1 MYVTFLESVNGR
13 PLVKEIST
21 NSVTPY
27 PYVKEVNSHTHQVN
41 DTADLYQHIVSHAA
55 LGHCLLKG
63 NTRQK
68 LSEESR
74 AGQVD
79 RRAFTDMLVLDL
91 DGVAF
96 DDFTIKPTYT
106 DSDLINVAELVTN
119 YFPKEFRNV
128 SYIAQASAS
137 FGKKGNTVSMH
148 ILFMLTVP
156 LEPKSI
162 KLWLQNANFD
172 IDVFRSQVGLAVN
185 GLSLTYPL
193 DVSVADNS
201 KLIFIAPPVF
211 NGMTD
216 QFPDQSHRIVHVVKE
231 HEKLPLDKLMAINP
245 QQVQEKHEKLKDELR
260 KNAGFKKKT
269 THLRT
274 VNIENRAEQVITNPD
289 RMSITISNTTYLPW
303 VNCNINGGDSG
314 AYYFN
319 LDNPH
324 YMFNFKGEA
333 IFAIEDADPDFFSTI
348 PDLVETLSVGKERA
362 MIPLVMRDFKADII
376 YNGLY
381 NPNINQFSDEFPL
394 TPSSRQGVESFMF
407 SHGRTAPDY
416 IPDANIY
423 FDPTTDTV
431 PELNTIPYNINLY
444 RKSKYMLDEAQV
456 DKPLTVG
463 EAQTLKWHCPTI
475 YKVIMHIL
483 GDGVEEF
490 EYFVNWLAFIYQT
503 RQKAM
508 TAWVLTGVQG
518 TGKGLFYTRI
528 LRPLFGIDHVPM
540 KSLQSIEEQF
550 NSYMRQAIFMVVDEF
565 HMASASA
572 GASKM
577 ADKLKNQI
585 TEPTLTIRAMR
596 SNQIEVQNYTN
607 FIFLTNRYD
616 AVALDTGDR
625 RYNIAPRQETML
637 KDAHPDVLTNLKAID
652 EELYTFAGH
661 LRAFKVNEMLVKTP
675 IFNDAKDAMRK
686 ASISTNQEFFE
697 AFKNGDLE
705 YFEDVLQ
712 LDVHNIAHAGAIEAA
727 KRFVKSWV
735 AHADDEFVVIP
746 LDHMK
751 TVYNV
756 MIASGM
762 QQQHSP
768 KQFSM
773 LAGRYG
779 LKSERKRPKN
789 GGRDAKAARGV
800 VVEWHNKEGA
810 RERLIEMYF
819 DTADKKIIEV

>member
-1 MYVTFLESVNGR
+1 MEITFLEASNGK
-13 PLVKEIST
+13 PLVKTISSS
-21 NSVTPY
+21 SVTPY
-27 PYVKEVNSHTHQVN
+27 PYVKEVNSYTHSIQT
-41 DTADLYQHIVSHAA
+41 TADLYQLTVDHAA
-55 LGHCLLKG
+55 RGHCLLKG
-63 NTRQK
+63 NVRKQ
-68 LSEESR
+68 LINESR

-79 RRAFTDMLVLDL
+79 RRAFTHMLILDL
-91 DGVAF
+91 DGVKF
-96 DDFTIKPTYT
+96 SDFQIQPTYT
-106 DSDLINVAELVTN
+106 DVDLTNVAELVTN
-119 YFPKEFRNV
+119 HFPKEFRNV

-148 ILFMLTVP
+148 IIFLLAVP

-162 KLWLQNANFD
+162 KLWLQDANFE
-172 IDVFRSQVGLAVN
+172 IEVFKTQVGLSVN

-193 DVSVADNS
+193 DISVADNS

-211 NGMTD
+211 DGMSD
-216 QFPDQSHRIVHVVKE
+216 QFPDPTHRIVHVVKE
-231 HEKLPLDKLMAINP
+231 RDRLPLDKLMALNP
-245 QQVQEKHEKLKDELR
+245 QQVHEKGEALKNQLR
-260 KNAGFKKKT
+260 SDAGFRKKN

-274 VNIENRAEQVITNPD
+274 VSIENRAEQVITNPD
-289 RMSITISNTTYLPW
+289 RMSITIANTSYSPW
-303 VNCNINGGDSG
+303 INCNINGGDSG

-333 IFAIEDADPDFFSTI
+333 IFAIEDADPEFFSTI
-348 PDLVETLSVGKERA
+348 PDLIDQLSVGKERA
-362 MIPLVMRDFKADII
+362 MIPVVMRDFKADVI

-381 NPNINQFSDEFPL
+381 NPNILQFDDEFPL
-394 TPSSRQGVESFMF
+394 TPSSRQGIESFLF
-407 SHGRTAPDY
+407 SHGRTAPDF

-423 FDPTTDTV
+423 FDPTDDSQPDLT
-431 PELNTIPYNINLY
+431 NIPYKINLF
-444 RKSKYMLDEAQV
+444 RKSRYMLNEQPV
-456 DKPLTVG
+456 DKPLSVG
-463 EAQTLKWHCPTI
+463 EAQTLVWHCPTI
-475 YKVIMHIL
+475 YKIIMHIL
-483 GDGVEEF
+483 GDGKEEF
-490 EYFVNWLAFIYQT
+490 EYFINWLAFIYQT

-528 LRPLFGIDHVPM
+528 LRPLFGVDHVPM

-550 NSYMRQAIFMVVDEF
+550 NAYMRQAIFMVVDEF
-565 HMASASA
+565 HMASASS

-585 TEPTLTIRAMR
+585 TEPTMTIRSMR
-596 SNQIEVQNYTN
+596 SNQIEVENFTN

-616 AVALDTGDR
+616 AVTLDSGDR
-625 RYNIAPRQETML
+625 RYNIAPRQEVML
-637 KDAHPDVLTNLKAID
+637 KDAHPDILSNLGLID
-652 EELYTFAGH
+652 NELYKFAGH
-661 LRAFKVNEMLVKTP
+661 LAAFKVNEMLVKTP
-675 IFNDAKDAMRK
+675 IFNDAKDQMRK

-697 AFKNGDLE
+697 SFKNGDIE

-712 LDVHNIAHAGAIEAA
+712 LDIVNIVNAGAIEAA
-727 KRFVKSWV
+727 KRFVKSWISQMN
-735 AHADDEFVVIP
+735 DEFSVIP

-756 MIASGM
+756 MIASGA

-779 LKSERKRPKN
+779 LKSERKRPSN

-800 VVEWHNKEGA
+800 VVQWNNSGNVQ
-810 RERLIEMYF
+810 ERLIEMYF
-819 DTADKKIIEV
+819 DKTDKKLIGE